1 MEGNATEFAAT
12 MLAFTVALVPL
23 TGIMTIVT
31 PFLMRRGEVFAVTV
45 PDTAAHDPYLR
56 RLKRRYA
63 LLMATLTAVLTAVG
77 AFGAFT
83 GDAGL
88 ALAVLCVGML
98 LLCIGS
104 YGLML
109 YFRSK
114 VRSYKKEQG
123 WQASARESVAVVGD
137 APVPR
142 AVSLKWNLLYLPVIA
157 VTLAI
162 GAVGYAQMP
171 DLIPQHMNFQGEVTE
186 YMEKTPFTILVP
198 ALIVAF
204 VAACMAF
211 AHWTILRSKRPS
223 NPSAPATSALA
234 YGMFARAQSILL
246 VAGGLALSLL
256 GPVMELS
263 FIGVIGLGQAGVFVV
278 ALALVIV
285 VGSIVVSLVY
295 GQGGSRVFSRMAASE
310 RLLAD
315 DDEHWKLGVFYYN
328 PDDASLFLPERFG
341 IGWTM
346 NWARPA
352 VWAIMLAGLVLT
364 VAFVAAVMT
373 LM

>member
-63 LLMATLTAVLTAVG
+63 LLMATLTAVLTAGG

-186 YMEKTPFTILVP
+186 YMEKTPFTILAP

-246 VAGGLALSLL
+246 VAGGLALSVL

-263 FIGVIGLGQAGVFVV
+263 FIGVIGLEQAGVFVV

>member
-263 FIGVIGLGQAGVFVV
+263 FIGVIGLEQAGVFVV

>member
-98 LLCIGS
+98 LLCVGS

-109 YFRSK
+109 YFRAK
-114 VRSYKKEQG
+114 VQSYKKEQG

-246 VAGGLALSLL
+246 VAGGLALSVL

-263 FIGVIGLGQAGVFVV
+263 FIGVTGLEQAGVFVV

>member
-162 GAVGYAQMP
+162 GGCAVFCVY
-171 DLIPQHMNFQGEVTE
+171 
-186 YMEKTPFTILVP
+186 
-198 ALIVAF
+198 
-204 VAACMAF
+204 
-211 AHWTILRSKRPS
+211 
-223 NPSAPATSALA
+223 LA
-234 YGMFARAQSILL
+234 ITLL
-246 VAGGLALSLL
+246 
-256 GPVMELS
+256 
-263 FIGVIGLGQAGVFVV
+263 
-278 ALALVIV
+278 
-285 VGSIVVSLVY
+285 
-295 GQGGSRVFSRMAASE
+295 
-310 RLLAD
+310 
-315 DDEHWKLGVFYYN
+315 
-328 PDDASLFLPERFG
+328 
-341 IGWTM
+341 
-346 NWARPA
+346 
-352 VWAIMLAGLVLT
+352 
-364 VAFVAAVMT
+364 
-373 LM
+373 

>member
-246 VAGGLALSLL
+246 VAGGLALSVL

-263 FIGVIGLGQAGVFVV
+263 FIGVIGLEQAGVFVV

-295 GQGGSRVFSRMAASE
+295 GQGSSRVFSRMAASE

-352 VWAIMLAGLVLT
+352 VWAIMFAGLVLT

>member
-223 NPSAPATSALA
+223 NPSVPATSALA

-246 VAGGLALSLL
+246 VAGGLALSVL

-263 FIGVIGLGQAGVFVV
+263 FIGVIGLEQAGVFVV

>member
-285 VGSIVVSLVY
+285 VGSIVISLVY

-364 VAFVAAVMT
+364 VAFVVVVMM

>member
-56 RLKRRYA
+56 RLKRCYA
-63 LLMATLTAVLTAVG
+63 LIMSALTAVLTAVG

-98 LLCIGS
+98 LLCVGS

-109 YFRSK
+109 YFRAK
-114 VRSYKKEQG
+114 VQSYKKEQG

-285 VGSIVVSLVY
+285 VGSIVISLVY

>member
-234 YGMFARAQSILL
+234 SGMFARAQSILL
-246 VAGGLALSLL
+246 VAGGLALSVL

-263 FIGVIGLGQAGVFVV
+263 FIGVIGLEQAGVFVV

>member
-186 YMEKTPFTILVP
+186 YMEKTPFTILAP

-364 VAFVAAVMT
+364 VAFVVVVMM

>member
-98 LLCIGS
+98 LLCVGS

-109 YFRSK
+109 YFRAK
-114 VRSYKKEQG
+114 VQSYKKEQG

-364 VAFVAAVMT
+364 VAFVVVVMM

>member
-246 VAGGLALSLL
+246 VAGGLALSVL

-263 FIGVIGLGQAGVFVV
+263 FIGVIGLEQAGVFVV

-285 VGSIVVSLVY
+285 VGSIVVSLGY

>member
-56 RLKRRYA
+56 RLKRCYA
-63 LLMATLTAVLTAVG
+63 LIMSALTAVLTAVG

-98 LLCIGS
+98 LLCVGS

-109 YFRSK
+109 YFRAK
-114 VRSYKKEQG
+114 VQSYKKEQG

-186 YMEKTPFTILVP
+186 YMEKTPFTILAP

-263 FIGVIGLGQAGVFVV
+263 FIGVIGLEQAGVFVV

-364 VAFVAAVMT
+364 VAFVVVVMM

>member
-171 DLIPQHMNFQGEVTE
+171 DLILQHMNLQGEVTE

-246 VAGGLALSLL
+246 VAGGLALSVL

-263 FIGVIGLGQAGVFVV
+263 FIGVIGLEQAGVFVV

>member
-98 LLCIGS
+98 LLCVGS

-109 YFRSK
+109 YFRAK
-114 VRSYKKEQG
+114 VQSYKKEQG

-246 VAGGLALSLL
+246 VAGGLALSVL

-263 FIGVIGLGQAGVFVV
+263 FIGVIGLEQAGVFVV

-364 VAFVAAVMT
+364 VAFVVVVMM

>member
-56 RLKRRYA
+56 RLKRCYA
-63 LLMATLTAVLTAVG
+63 LIMSALTAVLTAVG

-98 LLCIGS
+98 LLCVGS

-109 YFRSK
+109 YFREK
-114 VRSYKKEQG
+114 VQSYKKEQG

-285 VGSIVVSLVY
+285 VGSIVISLVY

-364 VAFVAAVMT
+364 VAFVVVVMM

>member
-204 VAACMAF
+204 VEACMAF

-246 VAGGLALSLL
+246 VAGGLALSVL

-263 FIGVIGLGQAGVFVV
+263 FIGVIGLEQAGVFVV

>member
-186 YMEKTPFTILVP
+186 YMEKTPFTILAP

-246 VAGGLALSLL
+246 VAGGLALSVL

-263 FIGVIGLGQAGVFVV
+263 FIGVIGLEQAGVFVV

-352 VWAIMLAGLVLT
+352 VWAIMFAGLVLT

>member
-98 LLCIGS
+98 LLCVGS

-109 YFRSK
+109 YFRAK
-114 VRSYKKEQG
+114 VQSYKKEQG

-263 FIGVIGLGQAGVFVV
+263 FIGVIGLEQAGVFVV

-364 VAFVAAVMT
+364 VAFVVVVMM

>member
-246 VAGGLALSLL
+246 VAGGLALSVL

>member
-56 RLKRRYA
+56 RLKRCYA
-63 LLMATLTAVLTAVG
+63 LIMSALTAVLTAVG

-98 LLCIGS
+98 LLCVGS

-109 YFRSK
+109 YFRAK
-114 VRSYKKEQG
+114 VQSYKKEQG
-123 WQASARESVAVVGD
+123 WQASACESVAVVGD

-285 VGSIVVSLVY
+285 VGSIVISLVY

-364 VAFVAAVMT
+364 VAFVVVVMM

>member
-123 WQASARESVAVVGD
+123 WQASARESVAGVGD

-285 VGSIVVSLVY
+285 VGSIVISLVY

>member
-45 PDTAAHDPYLR
+45 PDTAAHDPHLR

-246 VAGGLALSLL
+246 VAGGLALSVL

-263 FIGVIGLGQAGVFVV
+263 FIGVIGLEQAGVFVV

>member
-88 ALAVLCVGML
+88 ALAALCVGML

-246 VAGGLALSLL
+246 VAGGLALSVL

-263 FIGVIGLGQAGVFVV
+263 FIGVTGLEQAGVFVV

>member
-186 YMEKTPFTILVP
+186 YMEKTPFTILAP

-246 VAGGLALSLL
+246 VAGGLALSVL

-263 FIGVIGLGQAGVFVV
+263 FIGVIGLEQAGVFVV

-364 VAFVAAVMT
+364 AAFVAAVMT

>member
-56 RLKRRYA
+56 RLKRCYA
-63 LLMATLTAVLTAVG
+63 LIMSALTAVLTAVG

-98 LLCIGS
+98 LLCVGS

-109 YFRSK
+109 YFRAK
-114 VRSYKKEQG
+114 VQSYKKEQG

-234 YGMFARAQSILL
+234 YGRFARAQSILL

-263 FIGVIGLGQAGVFVV
+263 FIGVIGLEQAGVFVV

-285 VGSIVVSLVY
+285 VGSIVISLVY

-364 VAFVAAVMT
+364 VAFVVVVMM

>member
-56 RLKRRYA
+56 RLKRCYA
-63 LLMATLTAVLTAVG
+63 LIMSALTAVLTAVG

-98 LLCIGS
+98 LLCVGS

-109 YFRSK
+109 YFRAK
-114 VRSYKKEQG
+114 VQSYKKEQG

-263 FIGVIGLGQAGVFVV
+263 FIGVIGLEQAGVFVV

-285 VGSIVVSLVY
+285 VGSIVISLVY

-352 VWAIMLAGLVLT
+352 VWAIMFAGLVLT

>member
-83 GDAGL
+83 DDAGL

-137 APVPR
+137 VPVPR

-246 VAGGLALSLL
+246 VAGGLALSVL

-263 FIGVIGLGQAGVFVV
+263 FIGVIGLEQAGVFVV

>member
-109 YFRSK
+109 YFWSK

-246 VAGGLALSLL
+246 VAGGLALSVL

-263 FIGVIGLGQAGVFVV
+263 FIGVTGLEQAGVFVV

>member
-45 PDTAAHDPYLR
+45 TDTAAHDPYLR

-246 VAGGLALSLL
+246 VAGGLALSVL

-263 FIGVIGLGQAGVFVV
+263 FIGVIGLEQAGVFVV

>member
-56 RLKRRYA
+56 RLKRCYA
-63 LLMATLTAVLTAVG
+63 LIMSALTAVLTAVG

-98 LLCIGS
+98 LLCVGS

-109 YFRSK
+109 YFRAK
-114 VRSYKKEQG
+114 VQSYKKEQG

-364 VAFVAAVMT
+364 VAFVVVVMM

>member
-56 RLKRRYA
+56 RLKRCYA
-63 LLMATLTAVLTAVG
+63 LIMSALTAVLTAVG

-98 LLCIGS
+98 LLCVGS

-109 YFRSK
+109 YFRAK
-114 VRSYKKEQG
+114 VQSYKKEQG

-285 VGSIVVSLVY
+285 VGSIVISLVY

-364 VAFVAAVMT
+364 VAFVVVVMM

>member
-77 AFGAFT
+77 SFGAFT

-246 VAGGLALSLL
+246 VAGGLALSVL

-263 FIGVIGLGQAGVFVV
+263 FIGVIGLEQAGVFVV

>member
-56 RLKRRYA
+56 RLKRCYA
-63 LLMATLTAVLTAVG
+63 LIMSALTAVLTAVG

-98 LLCIGS
+98 LLCVGS

-109 YFRSK
+109 YFRAK
-114 VRSYKKEQG
+114 VQSYKKEQG

-142 AVSLKWNLLYLPVIA
+142 AVSLKWNFLYLPVIA

-285 VGSIVVSLVY
+285 VGSIVISLVY

-364 VAFVAAVMT
+364 VAFVVVVMM

>member
-142 AVSLKWNLLYLPVIA
+142 AVSLKWNLLYLPVMA

-186 YMEKTPFTILVP
+186 YMEKTPFTILAP

-246 VAGGLALSLL
+246 VAGGLALSVL

-263 FIGVIGLGQAGVFVV
+263 FIGVIGLEQAGVFVV

-364 VAFVAAVMT
+364 VAFIAAVMT

>member
-56 RLKRRYA
+56 RLKRCYA
-63 LLMATLTAVLTAVG
+63 LIMSALTAVLTAVG

-98 LLCIGS
+98 LLCVGS

-109 YFRSK
+109 YFRAK
-114 VRSYKKEQG
+114 VQSYKKEQG

-137 APVPR
+137 TPVSR

-285 VGSIVVSLVY
+285 VGSIVISLVY

-364 VAFVAAVMT
+364 VAFVVVVMM

>member
-56 RLKRRYA
+56 RLKRCYA
-63 LLMATLTAVLTAVG
+63 LIMSALTAVLTAVG

-98 LLCIGS
+98 LLCVGS

-109 YFRSK
+109 YFRAK
-114 VRSYKKEQG
+114 VQSYKKEQG

-263 FIGVIGLGQAGVFVV
+263 FIGVIGLEQAGVFVV

-364 VAFVAAVMT
+364 VAFVVVVMM

>member
-186 YMEKTPFTILVP
+186 YMEKTPFTILAP

-211 AHWTILRSKRPS
+211 AHWTILRLKRPS

-246 VAGGLALSLL
+246 VAGGLALSVL

-263 FIGVIGLGQAGVFVV
+263 FIGVIGLEQAGVFVV

>member
-1 MEGNATEFAAT
+1 
-12 MLAFTVALVPL
+12 
-23 TGIMTIVT
+23 
-31 PFLMRRGEVFAVTV
+31 
-45 PDTAAHDPYLR
+45 
-56 RLKRRYA
+56 
-63 LLMATLTAVLTAVG
+63 
-77 AFGAFT
+77 
-83 GDAGL
+83 
-88 ALAVLCVGML
+88 
-98 LLCIGS
+98 
-104 YGLML
+104 ML

-246 VAGGLALSLL
+246 VAGGLALSVL

-263 FIGVIGLGQAGVFVV
+263 FIGVIGLEQAGVFVV